1 MDYKSACK
9 ILNLKQK
16 FDIKTLKRHYY
27 KAALLY
33 HPDKNKE
40 PDAEIKFQETNAAY
54 EYLQKYLN
62 VVVEDTS
69 SNYFTIIKKCVS
81 NLFPTVP
88 WNDIFIDST
97 LNGIITNCKKAS
109 LKIFS
114 DINKDK
120 AFEVYTFL
128 SENKEIFD
136 VSEDTLKEMYQ
147 ILQKKLNEDYIII
160 LNPTIEDLLDD
171 KIYKL
176 NIYNHEY
183 LVPLWNY
190 EVCFDI
196 SGADLIVKSIPDLDD
211 YITIDNNN
219 NIICKF
225 QGKIQDVL
233 NKKKITIKLGS
244 KFFTIEGEKLSIKPE
259 QTFVFR
265 NKGLLKIDEEDL
277 YSTTERGNIYVDIKL
292 I

>member
-1 MDYKSACK
+1 MDYKKSCK
-9 ILNLKQK
+9 ILNLKKK

-27 KAALLY
+27 KAALKY

-40 PDAEIKFQETNAAY
+40 TDAETKFQEINAAY
-54 EYLQKYLN
+54 KYLQKYLN

-69 SNYFTIIKKCVS
+69 SNYFTIIKKCVK
-81 NLFPTVP
+81 NLFPSVP
-88 WNDIFIDST
+88 WNDIFFDST
-97 LNGIITNCKKAS
+97 LNGILNNCKKAS

-114 DINKDK
+114 DISKDK

-128 SENKEIFD
+128 SSNKETFA
-136 VSEDTLKEMYQ
+136 VSEDTLEEMYK
-147 ILQKKLNEDYIII
+147 ILQKKLTEDYIII

-176 NIYNHEY
+176 KLYEKEY
-183 LVPLWNY
+183 LVPLWNH

-196 SGADLIVKSIPDLDD
+196 SGADLVVKSIPELDD

-219 NIICKF
+219 NVICKF
-225 QGKIQDVL
+225 KGKIQDVL
-233 NKKKITIKLGS
+233 NEKKIIIKLGS
-244 KFFTIEGEKLSIKPE
+244 KFFTIEGEKLSIKEE
-259 QTFVFR
+259 QTYVFR
-265 NKGLLKIDEEDL
+265 NKGLLKIDENDL
-277 YSTTERGNIYVDIKL
+277 YSTKQRGHIYVDIKL